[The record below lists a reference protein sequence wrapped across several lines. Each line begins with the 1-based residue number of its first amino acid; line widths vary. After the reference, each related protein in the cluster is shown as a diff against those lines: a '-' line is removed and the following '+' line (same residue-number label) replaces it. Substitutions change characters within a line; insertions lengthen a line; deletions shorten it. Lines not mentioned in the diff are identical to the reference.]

1 MSLLKR
7 KNKSRYVYIGHMR
20 LKKLLLNIASRT
32 EYLILKLAKKTLLKI
47 SLPMGQ
53 KSNVS
58 MGHQPGNVGVKE

>member
-1 MSLLKR
+1 
-7 KNKSRYVYIGHMR
+7 MR
-20 LKKLLLNIASRT
+20 LKKLLPNIASRT